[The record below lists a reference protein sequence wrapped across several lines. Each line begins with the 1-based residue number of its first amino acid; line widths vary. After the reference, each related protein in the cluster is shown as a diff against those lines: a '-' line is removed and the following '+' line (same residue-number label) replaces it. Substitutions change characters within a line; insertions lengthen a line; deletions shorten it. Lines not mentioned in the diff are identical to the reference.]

1 MFKLGI
7 NVNAPVDHSTT
18 LTAAELSQVRADLG
32 QLLDTEG
39 EPSPEIATANKW
51 EVLEDLAFRVQPIF
65 LENHSDKMNIG
76 QVLGIIDA
84 KKRGRPVGSP
94 DASIRVL
101 RNVVD
106 ELVPLPCGKW
116 KRVKTRRYAN
126 NNARLLPEPANNRNA
141 GEWQWIG
148 SECPTG
154 RGNRPARRKTRKNR
168 KLNRR

>member
-7 NVNAPVDHSTT
+7 NVKAPVDHSTT
-18 LTAAELSQVRADLG
+18 LSAAELSQVRADLG
-32 QLLDTEG
+32 QLLDEEG
-39 EPSPEIATANKW
+39 EVKAGPAEQKW
-51 EVLEDLAFRVQPIF
+51 ELLEDLAFRVQPIF
-65 LENHSDKMNIG
+65 LENHSDKMNIA
-76 QVLGIIDA
+76 QVIGILDA
-84 KKRGRPVGSP
+84 KKRGKPVGSP

-116 KRVKTRRYAN
+116 KRVKTRKYAN
-126 NNARLLPEPANNRNA
+126 NNARLLSEPANNRNA

-148 SECPTG
+148 SECPAG

-168 KLNRR
+168 KLSRR